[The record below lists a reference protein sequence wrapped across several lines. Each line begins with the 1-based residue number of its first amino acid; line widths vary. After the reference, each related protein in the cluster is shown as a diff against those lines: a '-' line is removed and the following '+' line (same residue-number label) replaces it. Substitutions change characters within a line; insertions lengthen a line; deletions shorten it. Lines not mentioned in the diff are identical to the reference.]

1 MSQRVDTHT
10 RHGTSQS
17 NVAIGEVGFDSVA
30 DDAGA
35 DFDARNSATNESHIQ
50 VPLEGSDIKLVNPLL
65 EASHVTRGS
74 SGSLVSVPT
83 KAAAATLPTFSVDL
97 VDTAVPEEQRPQ
109 FTTADVERLQ
119 LIISDLS
126 RRLQN
131 AQHTIEAQRDIAKR
145 SAALS
150 ERFRRELGEAHN
162 RKCAPVLTPPSA
174 VAKPCICPSV
184 YLSNVYFWY
193 IHFTSYISQ
202 VFV

>member
-1 MSQRVDTHT
+1 MSQEVDHQA
-10 RHGTSQS
+10 RNVRASQS
-17 NVAIGEVGFDSVA
+17 NVAIGEVGFDSVV
-30 DDAGA
+30 DDVGA
-35 DFDARNSATNESHIQ
+35 DLDVQNFVTNDSHIQ

-74 SGSLVSVPT
+74 SGSLVSVPA
-83 KAAAATLPTFSVDL
+83 KVAAATLPTFSVDL
-97 VDTAVPEEQRPQ
+97 VDTAVSDEHRPQ
-109 FTTADVERLQ
+109 YTTADVERLQ

-162 RKCAPVLTPPSA
+162 RKYAPV
-174 VAKPCICPSV
+174 
-184 YLSNVYFWY
+184 
-193 IHFTSYISQ
+193 
-202 VFV
+202 